1 MQDKTNTTKMFIRV
15 FVELSPLKIVVL
27 EKAELRLTV
36 SQLSPGT
43 IFVQSI
49 IIKKCLHRERKY
61 NDLSVL

>member
-27 EKAELRLTV
+27 EKVELRLTV

-49 IIKKCLHRERKY
+49 IIKKCLHRE
-61 NDLSVL
+61 